1 MLLSNWDPLRE
12 LDALRR
18 EVDRAFEGFGG
29 PYRHEGPGALA
40 STTRTGYPMLNV
52 SADDNHITVTAL
64 APGLD
69 TESLELSVE
78 NGVLRIAGQK
88 APLAG
93 DIRPERFHRNE
104 RGAGRFIRTLTLPA
118 TVDADQVT
126 AAYRNGLLT
135 VTLPKAE
142 AAKPRRIA
150 VSVN

>member
-1 MLLSNWDPLRE
+1 MLMRSWEPFAE
-12 LDALRR
+12 MDALRR
-18 EVDRAFEGFGG
+18 EIDRAFEDFGWTH
-29 PYRHEGPGALA
+29 RREGGLPGT
-40 STTRTGYPMLNV
+40 SRGGYPMLNV
-52 SADDNHITVTAL
+52 AADNEHITVTAL

-69 TESLELSVE
+69 IESLDLSVE

-88 APLAG
+88 APLSG
-93 DIRPERFHRNE
+93 GIKPERFHRNE

-118 TVDADQVT
+118 SVDAEKVT

-142 AAKPRRIA
+142 AAKPRRIS